1 MPETPQPLPSL
12 LPVPAEWPVSNNT
25 SPNDTGPNRR
35 PIAFAL
41 GGLGG
46 FNNHLGGALASAT
59 DRDVRP
65 ALISCSSGAVVWA
78 GEYLKA
84 IHTPGLTR
92 DQRVASLRAAAE
104 QAATRSNIL
113 PRDFRIANDAIIGL
127 IGLPGLCRPLWPQ
140 YFLNLFWPPSLKT
153 LTQRPSEVAW
163 ANTLAN
169 RLLPAAWAMPTRSSA
184 DITQLADTLNQANIA
199 PDQAIGVMFNA
210 FDPNRGE
217 ELLFV
222 NQAAAPWLDLSRPRV
237 ARDGTTP
244 RIKYRAINDTAV
256 QAALRLF
263 AYGFDWKVWDPVD
276 QVERILVDGAYHR
289 QVILK
294 ELHAFELIFAMR
306 PVNDKDRNALPTNSL
321 GSLSLQT
328 EIGFNSSY
336 DAQAG
341 ALGLVNSII
350 QNHPGVSIAINGRS
364 VHPVTVEPIEIKI
377 STNFFDYFIETLE
390 TYDQGQTEAL
400 QGFAKYGFRP

>member
-1 MPETPQPLPSL
+1 M
-12 LPVPAEWPVSNNT
+12 
-25 SPNDTGPNRR
+25 
-35 PIAFAL
+35 
-41 GGLGG
+41 
-46 FNNHLGGALASAT
+46 
-59 DRDVRP
+59 
-65 ALISCSSGAVVWA
+65 
-78 GEYLKA
+78 
-84 IHTPGLTR
+84 
-92 DQRVASLRAAAE
+92 
-104 QAATRSNIL
+104 
-113 PRDFRIANDAIIGL
+113 
-127 IGLPGLCRPLWPQ
+127 
-140 YFLNLFWPPSLKT
+140 
-153 LTQRPSEVAW
+153 
-163 ANTLAN
+163 
-169 RLLPAAWAMPTRSSA
+169 
-184 DITQLADTLNQANIA
+184 
-199 PDQAIGVMFNA
+199 
-210 FDPNRGE
+210 
-217 ELLFV
+217 
-222 NQAAAPWLDLSRPRV
+222 
-237 ARDGTTP
+237 
-244 RIKYRAINDTAV
+244 